1 MSGFLKKEQV
11 SQNTC
16 YKDNEKKRK
25 KPANTEAVERGN
37 NLELKSLVYSVNN
50 VSSFAEQTLN

>member
-1 MSGFLKKEQV
+1 M
-11 SQNTC
+11 
-16 YKDNEKKRK
+16 KRK